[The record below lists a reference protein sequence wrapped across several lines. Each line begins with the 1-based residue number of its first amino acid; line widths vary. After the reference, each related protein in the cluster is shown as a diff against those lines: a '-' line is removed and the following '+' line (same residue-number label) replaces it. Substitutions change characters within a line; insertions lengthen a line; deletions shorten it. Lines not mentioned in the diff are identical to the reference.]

1 MKPQIAF
8 VFGGKSVEHEISI
21 ITGLQA
27 FLAFDSDKYEAFP
40 LYLTKKNEMYVGDEL
55 REIENF
61 RNIPSL
67 LSKCQKVVPM
77 FDGQKTKLV
86 GVPQKKFGKAFE
98 QQIDMAFLCVHGT
111 NVEDGALQGYFQTLD
126 IPIVGCDV
134 ESAALG
140 MDKYTQKLVLAAND
154 IPVLPAKR
162 YNLKDYE
169 DLDALKANIESE
181 FGFPVIV
188 KPVDLGSSVGISV
201 AKNQDELTES
211 LDDAFKYAN
220 LVLVEHAITNL
231 REINCSVLG
240 DVLEAQASEIEEP
253 VTGGEILSY
262 EDKYMSGGK
271 GAKGSKGSGMA
282 SVSRQIPANVPADV
296 RERIRDLA
304 VRAFQALGCN
314 GVARIDF
321 MIDCDNNELYFNEI
335 NTIPGSLA
343 FYLWEPLGKPY
354 VELLNDCVALAEK
367 RQRQRQAI
375 TFSFDTNVLDSASLG
390 GIKGK

>member
-27 FLAFDSDKYEAFP
+27 FLAYKSDKYEAFP
-40 LYLTKKNEMYVGDEL
+40 LYLTKKNEMYVGDAL

-61 RNIPSL
+61 RNIPAVLEKS
-67 LSKCQKVVPM
+67 QRVVPI
-77 FDGQKTKLV
+77 FDGSKTKLV
-86 GVPQKKFGKAFE
+86 GYPQKKFGKPFE
-98 QQIDMAFLCVHGT
+98 QEIDMAFFCVHGT

-140 MDKYTQKLVLAAND
+140 MDKFTQKCVLKDAG
-154 IPVLPAKR
+154 IPVLDAKR
-162 YNLKDYE
+162 YTAKDYE
-169 DLDALKANIESE
+169 ELDVLKADIEKS

-220 LVLVEHAITNL
+220 VVLVEHAISNL

-240 DVLEAQASEIEEP
+240 DIEDAQASEIEEP
-253 VTGGEILSY
+253 HAAEGILSY

-271 GAKGSKGSGMA
+271 GKGSKGSGMA
-282 SVSRQIPANVPADV
+282 SVSRQIPANVPAEM
-296 RERIRDLA
+296 REEIRDLA
-304 VRAFQALGCN
+304 VRAFKALGCN

-321 MIDCDNNELYFNEI
+321 MIDVDENKLYFNEI

-354 VELLNDCVALAEK
+354 AELLDDMVALAEK
-367 RQRQRQAI
+367 RQRQRQAL
-375 TFSFDTNVLDSASLG
+375 TFSFNTNVLDSASLG